1 MVADLIRDSP
11 FGHIVRLVTRN
22 RCFQYPEEKDP
33 ELWKKY
39 VNQEKSGYV
48 AHHGNTSPPEEES
61 EELRR
66 ARGMR
71 EREGSES
78 SQTEVGDEYNYAS
91 GVRVDQEKGKDHHVV
106 DWFGPD
112 DPQNPRNWSRMK
124 RFFVT
129 FEICF
134 LTFSVYI
141 GSAIYTPGLMSV
153 MADFGVAQVPATL
166 GLTLYVAGYGL
177 GPIIWSPLSEIPQ
190 IGRLWVYIGTLFI
203 FCCFQLPTVYSV
215 NFGMLLAFRFLTG
228 FFGSP
233 ALATGG
239 ATIADMYRPQKQ
251 AYGLAVWGIGAV
263 CGPVLGPLV
272 GGFAVQSG
280 GSGVVKGWKW
290 TIWELLWL
298 SSFCLIF
305 LFFFLPETSSPNIL
319 YRRTKRLRKLTG
331 NDKLTCEPEMQSAEM
346 KPKDVIQMSLLKPI
360 TLNFQEPIVF
370 LLNLYIAL
378 IYGLLYIWFESF
390 PLVFEGVYGF
400 SLGLEGVAFLGILV
414 GTLIAVAILFSWL
427 YFYQEKQF
435 DENGNIAPEK
445 RLIPAMVGCWCVPIC
460 LFWFGW
466 ASRSSVPWIVPIIGT
481 AFFGIA
487 AFTLFNAVLPYL
499 SDAYPDNVASVLAG
513 NDLMRSAFGA
523 GFPLFATAMYKRLGI
538 NWASSLLGFLG
549 IAFIPIPFLLYKYGK
564 QIRQKS
570 KNARKDI

>member
-1 MVADLIRDSP
+1 MVAELIRDSP
-11 FGHIVRLVTRN
+11 FGHIVRLLTRN
-22 RCFQYPEEKDP
+22 KVLQYPEERNPD
-33 ELWKKY
+33 LWKKY
-39 VNQEKSGYV
+39 VHQEKSGFM
-48 AHHGNTSPPEEES
+48 AHHGTTDAPDEHAPELEEAHGVRS
-61 EELRR
+61 
-66 ARGMR
+66 R
-71 EREGSES
+71 EDNRSNAS
-78 SQTEVGDEYNYAS
+78 SHTHVPDGVNEAS
-91 GVRVDQEKGKDHHVV
+91 GVKVDTEKGKDKHVI
-106 DWFGPD
+106 DWYGPED
-112 DPQNPRNWSRMK
+112 SQNPRNWSRPK
-124 RFFVT
+124 KFFVT

-141 GSAIYTPGLMSV
+141 GSAIYTPGLIDV
-153 MADFGVAQVPATL
+153 TQVFGVAQVPATL

-177 GPIIWSPLSEIPQ
+177 GPLIWSPMSEIPQ
-190 IGRLWVYIGTLFI
+190 IGRLWVYIITLFI
-203 FCCFQLPTVYSV
+203 FVVFQIPTALAS

-263 CGPVLGPLV
+263 CGPVIGPLV
-272 GGFAVQSG
+272 GGFAVEAH
-280 GSGVVKGWKW
+280 GWTW
-290 TIWELLWL
+290 TIWELMWL
-298 SSFCLIF
+298 SGFCLIL
-305 LFFFLPETSSPNIL
+305 LFFFLPETSSTNIL

-331 NDKLTCEPEMQSAEM
+331 DNRLTCEAEM
-346 KPKDVIQMSLLKPI
+346 AGENMGPKDIFKMTLWKPI
-360 TLNFQEPIVF
+360 ALNFQEPIVF

-400 SLGLEGVAFLGILV
+400 SLGIQGIAFLGILV
-414 GTLIAVAILFSWL
+414 GTLVGAACLFAWL

-435 DENGNIAPEK
+435 DENGNIQPEK
-445 RLIPAMVGCWCVPIC
+445 RLIPAMVGCFFVPIT

-466 ASRSSVPWIVPIIGT
+466 SSRESIHWIMPIIGT
-481 AFFGIA
+481 SFFGIA

-499 SDAYPDNVASVLAG
+499 SDAYPESVASVLAG

-523 GFPLFATAMYKRLGI
+523 GFPLFATAMYKKLGI
-538 NWASSLLGFLG
+538 DWASSLLAFLG
-549 IAFIPIPFLLYKYGK
+549 IAFIPIPFVLYKFGK
-564 QIRQKS
+564 RIRQKS